1 MLHNHGTL
9 RMKQSI
15 PLSTLDDDVRV
26 EVVEGR
32 DEAITTVSIGDGEE
46 WD

>member
-1 MLHNHGTL
+1 MEQL
-9 RMKQSI
+9 I

-32 DEAITTVSIGDGEE
+32 DAVTVTVSIGESGDGTE
-46 WD
+46 